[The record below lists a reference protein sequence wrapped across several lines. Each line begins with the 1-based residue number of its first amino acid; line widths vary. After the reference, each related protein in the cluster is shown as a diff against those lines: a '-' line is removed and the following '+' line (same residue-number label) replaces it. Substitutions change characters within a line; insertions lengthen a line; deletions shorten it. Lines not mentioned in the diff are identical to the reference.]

1 MRSLAVVMLMV
12 VLAASA
18 SAEPRGRRHIFA
30 PQPTASAGLRGAQR
44 PPDETTSEAATAL
57 IAAPVVLPSA
67 AGQPVADVG
76 QCRRTC
82 ARSYYFCLASDSPDD
97 CGPTWSQCA
106 SSCSGPSYS
115 LSPPP

>member
-1 MRSLAVVMLMV
+1 MRSLVLVMLLV

-30 PQPTASAGLRGAQR
+30 PQPTTSAGLRGAQH
-44 PPDETTSEAATAL
+44 PPDEAPSDGAAAMIAVPTAL
-57 IAAPVVLPSA
+57 PSV
-67 AGQPVADVG
+67 AGQPAADVG
-76 QCRRTC
+76 QCRRSC

-115 LSPPP
+115 LPPPP